1 MKQVM
6 VRYTVKPE
14 QVAENQRLVE
24 LVYADLKQTAPTGLR
39 YATFKQNDGLS
50 FVHIASIETENGE
63 SPLPQLPA
71 FQAFLAQIKDRCT
84 EPPMTVELETIGTY
98 HFL

>member
-24 LVYADLKQTAPTGLR
+24 LVYADLTRTAPTGLR

>member
-1 MKQVM
+1 MKRVM
-6 VRYTVKPE
+6 VRYKVKPE

-24 LVYADLKQTAPTGLR
+24 QVYTDLERTAPAGLR

-84 EPPMTVELETIGTY
+84 EPPVAVELEAIGTY